1 MNIKKYI
8 LRAIRWQ
15 RVESGTFCLQQV
27 GMVVGAVGIRVVT
40 RRSRR
45 ETLSVHGDSCE
56 SCLDGGG
63 YLAVVACG
71 SFHVIISGLDS
82 IKKEKNI

>member
-1 MNIKKYI
+1 MF
-8 LRAIRWQ
+8 R
-15 RVESGTFCLQQV
+15 LQQV

-40 RRSRR
+40 RR

-56 SCLDGGG
+56 SCLDEEA
-63 YLAVVACG
+63 YLIVVECG

-82 IKKEKNI
+82 NKMKKKQLVVSS

>member
-1 MNIKKYI
+1 MF
-8 LRAIRWQ
+8 R
-15 RVESGTFCLQQV
+15 LQQV

-45 ETLSVHGDSCE
+45 ETLSVHGDSCD
-56 SCLDGGG
+56 SFLDGGA
-63 YLAVVACG
+63 YLVVVGCG

-82 IKKEKNI
+82 KKMKKNVQ